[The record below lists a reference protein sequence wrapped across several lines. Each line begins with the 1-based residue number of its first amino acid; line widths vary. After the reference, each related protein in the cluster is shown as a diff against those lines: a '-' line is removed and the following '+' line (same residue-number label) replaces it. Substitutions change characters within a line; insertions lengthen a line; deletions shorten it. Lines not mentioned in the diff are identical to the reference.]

1 MTQTNKRIAKNT
13 VFLYFRMLV
22 IMGVSFFTVRVIF
35 DTLGVTDYGIYN
47 LAASFVI
54 MLSFLNNMLTAGTQ
68 RFLTFE
74 IGKNDLIKLQQTFST
89 ALLIHIG
96 LAIFILILA
105 ETIGLWFLNEKLN
118 IPVDRMDAAFW
129 VYQFSVFTTM
139 ITITQVPYNALIVA
153 HEKMHIFAYISI
165 VEAILK
171 LLIVYLLLIVSSDK
185 LIAYAILMFIASLVI
200 AFTYR
205 IYTIRNYKE
214 SHFKF
219 VWDKN
224 IVKSMSVFSGWN
236 LFGTIGVLIANQGVA
251 ILLNLFFGPIANAAH
266 AIAMQV
272 NSALGQF
279 VNSFQMAMTP
289 NITKLYAQSKIE
301 ELNNFLLQNSKYA
314 FLLLWILVLPILL
327 KLDYI
332 LSLWL
337 TTVPPNTEIF
347 TFLLIIYGLLY
358 SLIRPL
364 AMAIHATGK
373 MKGIQLTAGIL
384 LVLVLPISYFLLSYG
399 YPIYS
404 PFIVSLVIWFFHI
417 SLEFY
422 FLNKYINFSVLAYI
436 RKVMLPILSIVLLSF
451 LSSYYFSSIL
461 STTFINL
468 IIFSIF
474 TLLINILLI
483 YFIGLNKNTRE
494 IFKIKIKTKYN
505 QIRGQR

>member
-1 MTQTNKRIAKNT
+1 MSQTNKRIAKNT
-13 VFLYFRMLV
+13 IFLYFRMLM

-35 DTLGVTDYGIYN
+35 DTLGITDYGIYN
-47 LAASFVI
+47 LAASFVM

-185 LIAYAILMFIASLVI
+185 LIAYAILMFSASLVI

-236 LFGTIGVLIANQGVA
+236 LFGTIGVLIANQGIA

-266 AIAMQV
+266 AIAMQINV
-272 NSALGQF
+272 ALNQF

-289 NITKLYAQSKIE
+289 NITKLYAQNKIE

-337 TTVPPNTEIF
+337 TNIPPNTEIF
-347 TFLLIIYGLLY
+347 TLLLIIYGLLA
-358 SLIRPL
+358 SMLRPL
-364 AMAIHATGK
+364 VMTIQATGK
-373 MKGIQLTAGIL
+373 MKGIQLTAGIAL
-384 LVLVLPISYFLLSYG
+384 ISVLPISYFLLSHG

-404 PFIVSLVIWFFHI
+404 PLVVSLVIWFFHI

-422 FLNKYINFSVLAYI
+422 FLKQYIGFSVIMYI
-436 RKVMLPILSIVLLSF
+436 KKVFFPIISIVLLS
-451 LSSYYFSSIL
+451 LIPSYYISNFL
-461 STTFINL
+461 NETFINL
-468 IIFSIF
+468 LIFSII
-474 TLLINILLI
+474 TLILNIVLI
-483 YFIGLNKNTRE
+483 YFIGLNKDTRE
-494 IFKIKIKTKYN
+494 IFKIKIQEKYN
-505 QIRGQR
+505 RIRGQR